1 MIAPKVSLESHVVP
15 LSLRWEFIILH
26 HFVGI
31 GVLSRVVI
39 DVLDLLVKLALK
51 HADCLDRMLEYIL
64 GEFLACP
71 AQIVNVNFQ
80 SIVFVRNEIVHFLPH
95 LSSVEII
102 SDMSFDLVFS
112 YF

>member
-1 MIAPKVSLESHVVP
+1 MIAPKVSLESHIVP

-31 GVLSRVVI
+31 RVLARVVI

-51 HADCLDRMLEYIL
+51 HADCLDRMLEHIL

-80 SIVFVRNEIVHFLPH
+80 PVVFVRNEIVYFLPH

-102 SDMSFDLVFS
+102 SNVSFYLVPGNF
-112 YF
+112 